1 MYMHNLVDDI
11 ETEKLKEENENLKEL
26 VDKLRIFKHDY
37 CNVIAS
43 ISGYIALNDMSGL
56 KKFVESIMNE
66 INEVNQLQ
74 SINMNMIN
82 EPSIFSLISSKY
94 RLAISNN
101 VSFNFFSNINY
112 QKLNMGIYEFSK
124 ILGILLDNA
133 IDAAKNSAEREVFVS
148 AEISKNLTQTITIKN
163 SYSNKDIDIKSIFNK
178 GFSTKKIKSGIGLW
192 EVKEIVK
199 RYPNAKIHTS
209 KDDEFFIQKLIL
221 KNSK

>member
-94 RLAISNN
+94 R
-101 VSFNFFSNINY
+101 F
-112 QKLNMGIYEFSK
+112 
-124 ILGILLDNA
+124 
-133 IDAAKNSAEREVFVS
+133 
-148 AEISKNLTQTITIKN
+148 
-163 SYSNKDIDIKSIFNK
+163 
-178 GFSTKKIKSGIGLW
+178 W
-192 EVKEIVK
+192 
-199 RYPNAKIHTS
+199 
-209 KDDEFFIQKLIL
+209 
-221 KNSK
+221 

>member
-1 MYMHNLVDDI
+1 MYMHNLVNDI
-11 ETEKLKEENENLKEL
+11 ETEKLRKENENLKEL

-74 SINMNMIN
+74 SINMDTIN

-101 VSFNFFSNINY
+101 VAFNFFSNINY
-112 QKLNMGIYEFSK
+112 QELNMGIYEFSK

-133 IDAAKNSAEREVFVS
+133 IDAAKNSSEREVFVNF
-148 AEISKNLTQTITIKN
+148 EVSKGLVQTVTIKN

-199 RYPNAKIHTS
+199 RYPKAKINTS
-209 KDDEFFIQKLIL
+209 KDDEFFIQKLVL
-221 KNSK
+221 KK